1 MATFSFPNANSFSK
15 KIDQKSWTLSGT
27 RSMEPHNNHSRSNEE
42 STMSNTLPDL
52 SNLPD
57 LVLVSILSLMDPKEA
72 VQTCILSKRWR
83 NLWTCIPS
91 LNFYKGNFKGTND
104 AFVHFVSSMLSLRGA
119 SKLDTFR
126 LRWYASQDEANSDS
140 EERKAHVIVAN
151 AWIYTALSCKPLVI
165 SLNLHG
171 FDNSKLP
178 PALFRCASLKHL
190 ELHLSCRSNGEAAE
204 YKYVNL
210 PSLKKLKFG
219 RFIINDPFM
228 QGILSGCPLLEEL
241 ELCACSLNFSE
252 MKSDHLRCLNILA
265 CQGSGSGVVE
275 IFMPSLVSLQFK
287 NFYPG
292 VNKLSFKSTPSL
304 VKVLVWCDSFSVAEV
319 ELFNCSTTVIDLGLF
334 GSGAEGLL
342 QKIVLKCPI
351 FDSLKQLTVGQ
362 WSINENLDLLCQF
375 LQHTPNLEKLTIIDK
390 EDSVL
395 KRHILT
401 GKAEKKGATGQIPFR
416 CDQLKAIEI
425 KYSDLTGVPELVD
438 TLLQNISR
446 RSVSVV
452 YTKLQM

>member
-1 MATFSFPNANSFSK
+1 
-15 KIDQKSWTLSGT
+15 
-27 RSMEPHNNHSRSNEE
+27 
-42 STMSNTLPDL
+42 
-52 SNLPD
+52 
-57 LVLVSILSLMDPKEA
+57 
-72 VQTCILSKRWR
+72 
-83 NLWTCIPS
+83 
-91 LNFYKGNFKGTND
+91 
-104 AFVHFVSSMLSLRGA
+104 MLFLRA

-126 LRWYASQDEANSDS
+126 LRWYASQDEVNTDS

-151 AWIYTALSCKPLVI
+151 SWIYAALSCKPLVI
-165 SLNLHG
+165 SLNVYG

-178 PALFRCASLKHL
+178 PALFRCSSLKHL
-190 ELHLSCRSNGEAAE
+190 ELHLSCRSINGEAAE

-219 RFIINDPFM
+219 WFIINDPFM

-292 VNKLSFKSTPSL
+292 VKKLSFKSTPPL
-304 VKVLVWCDSFSVAEV
+304 VKVLVWCDSLSVPEV
-319 ELFNCSTTVIDLGLF
+319 ELFNCSTTVTDLGLF

-351 FDSLKQLTVGQ
+351 FDSLKQLTLGQ
-362 WSINENLDLLCQF
+362 WSINEKLDLLCQF
-375 LQHTPNLEKLTIIDK
+375 LQHAPNLEKLTIIDK
-390 EDSVL
+390 KDSVL
-395 KRHILT
+395 KRHTLT
-401 GKAEKKGATGQIPFR
+401 GKSEKKGATGQIPFR
-416 CDQLKAIEI
+416 CDQLKVIEI
-425 KYSDLTGVPELVD
+425 KYSDLTGWLELVD

-452 YTKLQM
+452 YTKLPIEYI